1 MGVNM
6 QTRGAGRRGE
16 RWRPPRPGGP
26 AVPRGRGDER
36 AGGGPAFPGTAGRG
50 VRKRKGP

>member
-36 AGGGPAFPGTAGRG
+36 AGEGPRSRVRPGGVCGNGKAP
-50 VRKRKGP
+50 